1 MEIHYIV
8 FYTTSDLNYQ
18 KKESKHLKMVQWKLP
33 SLENPKKREWRK
45 VMEPEI
51 PGLQQVHQHTYN
63 GNLWSKG
70 EKRAWKIFEKVMAE
84 SCLNLMKNNSLNTR
98 SSMN

>member
-33 SLENPKKREWRK
+33 SLENSKKRE
-45 VMEPEI
+45 
-51 PGLQQVHQHTYN
+51 
-63 GNLWSKG
+63 
-70 EKRAWKIFEKVMAE
+70 
-84 SCLNLMKNNSLNTR
+84 
-98 SSMN
+98 